1 MISLAVAELLR
12 YPEAQ
17 LAFYNKDTN
26 VLVLA
31 VADYHH
37 PRYPYIHYVMNSQG
51 SENDYD
57 KLCKHTSIAMV
68 SDMKEVWPI
77 WRALGGDKLT
87 ALPVFHTFTR
97 STV

>member
-31 VADYHH
+31 VADY
-37 PRYPYIHYVMNSQG
+37 PPSSVPIHT
-51 SENDYD
+51 
-57 KLCKHTSIAMV
+57 LCY
-68 SDMKEVWPI
+68 E
-77 WRALGGDKLT
+77 
-87 ALPVFHTFTR
+87 
-97 STV
+97 